1 MTRGVPF
8 PFIAF
13 GKKRLAA
20 ATSRFAVSRK
30 STVRPCLSTARY
42 RYVHRPFT
50 FIYVSSQRHDP
61 PTNRA
66 YRLHRF
72 SNSGTYR
79 STLLI
84 DGTIQICPP
93 ALHIYICLVAAPRSA
108 HQPGVPAPP
117 LLQFRDVPLN
127 PAYRRHDTDMS
138 TGPSHLYM
146 SRRSATI
153 RPPTGRTGSTA
164 SPIPGRTVEPSA
176 EWSCARVRSRARP
189 SYPPDRANSVCN

>member
-50 FIYVSSQRHDP
+50 FIYVSS
-61 PTNRA
+61 
-66 YRLHRF
+66 L
-72 SNSGTYR
+72 
-79 STLLI
+79 
-84 DGTIQICPP
+84 
-93 ALHIYICLVAAPRSA
+93 YICLVAAPRSA

-117 LLQFRDVPLN
+117 LLEFRDVPLN
-127 PAYRRHDTDMS
+127 PAQNGRVREFDPALAHHIHQIARTQFVTEIPPDTQDDDLLVEMS
-138 TGPSHLYM
+138 TFK
-146 SRRSATI
+146 
-153 RPPTGRTGSTA
+153 
-164 SPIPGRTVEPSA
+164 
-176 EWSCARVRSRARP
+176 
-189 SYPPDRANSVCN
+189 